1 MNGFLLVFFG
11 GGIGSAARHA
21 VNVLSAHF
29 PNVRYPFGTFLINV
43 IGSLAIGIL
52 AEWFALRTS
61 LPSSARLF
69 LVTGVL
75 GGFTTFSAFSLE
87 VGLLY
92 ERGQLGAA
100 MLYAI
105 SSVVC
110 AVGAMF
116 LGMHVVRNLG
126 VT

>member
-1 MNGFLLVFFG
+1 MPYE
-11 GGIGSAARHA
+11 R
-21 VNVLSAHF
+21 LSAGVF
-29 PNVRYPFGTFLINV
+29 RRRYRLR
-43 IGSLAIGIL
+43 GSSRCQ
-52 AEWFALRTS
+52 RTLS
-61 LPSSARLF
+61 RLF